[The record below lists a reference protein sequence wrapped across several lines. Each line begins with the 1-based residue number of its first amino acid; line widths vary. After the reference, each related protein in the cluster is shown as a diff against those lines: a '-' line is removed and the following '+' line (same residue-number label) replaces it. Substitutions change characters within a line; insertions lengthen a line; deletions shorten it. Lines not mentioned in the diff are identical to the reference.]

1 MMCFIKMLLFVF
13 MRVIGLNFGNFR
25 DKTYEF
31 GFQISSLRNLESE
44 NGDFQITFGLA
55 GRV

>member
-1 MMCFIKMLLFVF
+1 MLLFVF